1 MKESAI
7 GYGGCALEAV
17 LTLTQTNEVFQL
29 IQICLTILS
38 TLVVLG
44 FTFYKWYKKAKED
57 GKITKD
63 EVDELVDEIKENIN
77 DRN

>member
-1 MKESAI
+1 MRENVI

-17 LTLTQTNEVFQL
+17 LTLTQTNQVFQL
-29 IQICLTILS
+29 IQIILTILS
-38 TLVVLG
+38 SLVVFG
-44 FTFYKWYKKAKED
+44 FTVYKWYKKAKED

-63 EVDELVDEIKENIN
+63 EVEDLVDEIKENIN

>member
-1 MKESAI
+1 MKENAI

-17 LTLTQTNEVFQL
+17 LTLTQTNQVFQL
-29 IQICLTILS
+29 IQIILTILS
-38 TLVVLG
+38 TLVVFG
-44 FTFYKWYKKAKED
+44 FTVYKWYKKAKED

-63 EVDELVDEIKENIN
+63 EVEDLVDEIKENIN

>member
-1 MKESAI
+1 MKENAI

-17 LTLTQTNEVFQL
+17 LTLTQTNEVFQF

-38 TLVVLG
+38 TLVVIG

-63 EVDELVDEIKENIN
+63 EVEELAKEIKENID